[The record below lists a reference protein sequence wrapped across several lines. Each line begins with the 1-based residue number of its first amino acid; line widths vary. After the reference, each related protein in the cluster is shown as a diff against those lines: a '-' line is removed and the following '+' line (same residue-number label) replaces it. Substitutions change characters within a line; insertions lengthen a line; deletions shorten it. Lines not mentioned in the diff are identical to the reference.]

1 MILADGADRVASH
14 RRVLL
19 LDPNSKEE
27 VSIAVVATEY
37 VVDDVDGEG
46 GLAVNE
52 AKETIEDEGM
62 VEDTTSVVC
71 IVVETVLGLAVIDLS
86 FPCAVG

>member
-1 MILADGADRVASH
+1 MILADAADRDASH

-27 VSIAVVATEY
+27 ESIAVVATEY
-37 VVDDVDGEG
+37 AVDDVDGEG
-46 GLAVNE
+46 GLAVIE

-86 FPCAVG
+86 FP